1 MRGPGLDL
9 KAAIL
14 KRLSGKSHQAVW
26 TPADFLDL
34 GSREAVDQALHRMA
48 KKGDLRR
55 IARGLYDRP
64 SINNLT
70 GKPTSPDP
78 RSVVDALARRDQAR
92 IMVDGLTAANDIG
105 LSDAVPARIVIH
117 TDARLT
123 PIKLGNLTI
132 EFKTTAPSKLFW
144 AGRPAMRV
152 VQALHWLHD
161 SVPDERPAIIS
172 RLRRLFADAE
182 HGPAIV
188 EDLRAN
194 MLTLPGWMQN
204 LLREALPD
212 PADAPAKNVQAR

>member
-9 KAAIL
+9 KASIL
-14 KRLSGKSHQAVW
+14 ERVSSKTHQAVW
-26 TPADFLDL
+26 TPSDFLDL

-48 KKGDLRR
+48 RSGDIRR
-55 IARGLYDRP
+55 IARGLYDCP
-64 SINNLT
+64 SINSLT
-70 GKPTSPDP
+70 GRSTSPDP
-78 RSVVDALARRDQAR
+78 RSIVDALARRDQAR

-117 TDARLT
+117 TDARLK

-161 SVPDERPAIIS
+161 AAPDERPAIIK
-172 RLRRLFADAE
+172 RLRRLFANAE

-194 MLTLPGWMQN
+194 MLTLSSWMQN
-204 LLREALPD
+204 ILREALPY
-212 PADAPAKNVQAR
+212 PADAPAKNEHAG